1 MTVEQY
7 LEEMKPGR
15 VVAGGSEAHQ
25 VMHEMS
31 QSALKITMEMNNKY
45 HTHEEI
51 VQLMSELTGKKV
63 DESFGMFPPFYTDCG
78 RNIHLGKNVFI
89 NAGCKFQDQ
98 GGIYIGDVAFY
109 VGWPKGWAVFNL
121 AKEVWENGEGALP
134 YEDEAMRAHEKEMVF
149 PIGAP
154 NDGFAQYFT
163 GKSFLAP
170 ISTSQVGIFNVTFEP
185 GCRNNWHIHHAT
197 ESGGQILVCVAGR
210 GYYQEWDKDAVEM
223 KPGDCINIPVGLK
236 HWHGAAPDSWFSH
249 LAIEVPGKDGSNEWL
264 EAVDDEQYGKLD

>member
-7 LEEMKPGR
+7 LEEMKPGC

-98 GGIYIGDVAFY
+98 GGIYIGD
-109 VGWPKGWAVFNL
+109 GSLIGHNAVL
-121 AKEVWENGEGALP
+121 ATINHMEDPALRAGMIFHPIQIGKNVWLGA
-134 YEDEAMRAHEKEMVF
+134 
-149 PIGAP
+149 
-154 NDGFAQYFT
+154 
-163 GKSFLAP
+163 
-170 ISTSQVGIFNVTFEP
+170 NVTVLP
-185 GCRNNWHIHHAT
+185 GVTIGDGA
-197 ESGGQILVCVAGR
+197 IIAAGAVVTKDVPANMIAAGIPAKVIR
-210 GYYQEWDKDAVEM
+210 EVKEEDKKGE
-223 KPGDCINIPVGLK
+223 L
-236 HWHGAAPDSWFSH
+236 
-249 LAIEVPGKDGSNEWL
+249 
-264 EAVDDEQYGKLD
+264 